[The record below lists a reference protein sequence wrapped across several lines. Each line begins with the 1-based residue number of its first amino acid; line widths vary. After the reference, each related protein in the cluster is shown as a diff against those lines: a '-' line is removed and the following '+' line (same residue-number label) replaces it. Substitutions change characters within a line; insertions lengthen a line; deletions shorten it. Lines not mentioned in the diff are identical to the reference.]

1 MFAKRNDSNKQR
13 NGNDSAPQA
22 TGSQY
27 PLEAI
32 IALQKSL
39 EHGMEARIF
48 HSHVVEVKPL
58 PVQRNDSAA
67 RGHVGRTWIATSRRW
82 RELIAAFL
90 TGIAVTRKKS
100 GQSV

>member
-1 MFAKRNDSNKQR
+1 MFAKRNDNKQC
-13 NGNDSAPQA
+13 NGNDSAHQA
-22 TGSQY
+22 KVSQY

-39 EHGMEARIF
+39 EHGMEAWVF

-58 PVQRNDSAA
+58 PGRNDSAA
-67 RGHVGRTWIATSRRW
+67 QGHVGGTWIAMSRRG
-82 RELIAAFL
+82 RQVIAAFL
-90 TGIAVTRKKS
+90 TGITATRKKS

>member
-1 MFAKRNDSNKQR
+1 MFANRNNFNKQC

-22 TGSQY
+22 NASQY

-32 IALQKSL
+32 IALQRSL
-39 EHGMEARIF
+39 EHGMEDWIF

-58 PVQRNDSAA
+58 PARNDSAA
-67 RGHVGRTWIATSRRW
+67 QGHVGETWIEMSRRC
-82 RELIAAFL
+82 RQVIAAFL
-90 TGIAVTRKKS
+90 AGITATRKKS

>member
-1 MFAKRNDSNKQR
+1 MFAKRNEINKQR

-39 EHGMEARIF
+39 EHGMEAWIF
-48 HSHVVEVKPL
+48 HSHIVEAKPL

-67 RGHVGRTWIATSRRW
+67 QGHVGGTWIAMSRRC
-82 RELIAAFL
+82 RQVIAAFL
-90 TGIAVTRKKS
+90 TGITATRKKS